1 MRCGL
6 IGEKLK
12 HSYSKEV
19 HEFFDK
25 YDYDLYPIE
34 ESKLENFLNNGKF
47 NGLNVTI
54 PYKKAVI
61 PFLDYVF
68 DDAEKIGSVNTIVFK
83 DGKKYGYNTDYYG
96 FKYLAESAG
105 ISFLGKKILILGSGG
120 TSLTAKAVCKDCNAS
135 QIIVISRHGENNYK
149 NINLHYDAE
158 VIINTTPLGMFPDVE
173 NMPDI
178 DLKNFKNL
186 TGVIDCIYNPL
197 KTRLILQAEERKIPA
212 VGGLKMLI
220 AQAKKSCEYFC
231 GENID
236 DQIIEKIYSVLS
248 KRIRNIAL
256 IGMPGCGKSSVGA
269 VLAEMT
275 GRKIIDIDAKIEE
288 EENLSI
294 PEIFEKYGE
303 NYFRDRE
310 EEVLLNYA
318 KENGLIIACG
328 GGIIKRKRNI
338 LNLKMNSSCV
348 FINRNPLLLPTDGR
362 PLSQNKDAVLK
373 LCEER
378 LPIYN
383 KIADIT
389 VENEIGIEDTA
400 ERIRRKLDL

>member
-197 KTRLILQAEERKIPA
+197 KTRLILQAEEGKIPA

-373 LCEER
+373 LYEER